1 MFLGFFLYRKRE
13 TNEAWH
19 HTLQKELLRL
29 KKKVLNIWFE
39 IVFHLGS
46 VSRSESRGSH
56 GSSRAGMCYSI
67 WVLLVCKKGSWQAWQ
82 MEALWLVCC
91 FLGPDSKLAKMCFKN
106 VLLSSFLYHL
116 STLHLNLAQLDVIL
130 QDLSSITKGYLIY
143 FSQFMNILDCNSP
156 NLL

>member
-39 IVFHLGS
+39 IAFHLGS

-56 GSSRAGMCYSI
+56 GRSRAAMCYSI
-67 WVLLVCKKGSWQAWQ
+67 WVLPCLQKRILAGMADGSTMA
-82 MEALWLVCC
+82 
-91 FLGPDSKLAKMCFKN
+91 G
-106 VLLSSFLYHL
+106 VLLPGSR
-116 STLHLNLAQLDVIL
+116 
-130 QDLSSITKGYLIY
+130 
-143 FSQFMNILDCNSP
+143 
-156 NLL
+156 